1 MSTEII
7 QEEQEQVSTEIVLKQ
22 MPVIVHQLQEA
33 GKTVQKRID
42 ELELDKQV
50 LTEQTV
56 TTMKKLRAELN
67 KEFEDFE
74 QKRGI
79 LKKAYNKVYDEF
91 DQVYKTEITDRY
103 SKAKTSMTSKIDEVE
118 LKIKNQKK
126 KNVEEYFDELVIA
139 EKIDFLKFENVGIK
153 IDLST
158 SEKKFKEQVY
168 SFIEK
173 TNDDIALI
181 KASDYEAETM
191 TEYKKTLNV
200 SKAIT
205 DVKTRKD
212 LEAKEAARIKAETT
226 QNRKNYL
233 EKIGLKHVEITNSWE
248 FNEEIFV
255 SLKDIEELSKE
266 DFTAR
271 YEELKVKI
279 KAVKDAEIKPETSTK
294 NQKDNEEPKQII
306 SAPISAPTVQK
317 PAEEIKTASFEVK
330 ATMTKLRALGEF
342 MKKEG
347 IEYKNI

>member
-7 QEEQEQVSTEIVLKQ
+7 QEEQQVSTEIVLKQ

-42 ELELDKQV
+42 ELELEKQV
-50 LTEQTV
+50 LTEETV
-56 TTMKKLRAELN
+56 KTMKNLRAELN

-91 DQVYKTEITDRY
+91 DQVYKSEITDRY
-103 SKAKTSMTSKIDEVE
+103 SKAKTSMTAKIDQVE
-118 LKIKNQKK
+118 LKIKKDK
-126 KNVEEYFDELVIA
+126 EKNIKEYFDELLIS
-139 EKIDFLKFENVGIK
+139 ENIDFLKFENVGLK

-158 SEKKFKEQVY
+158 SEKKFKEKVY
-168 SFIEK
+168 AFIEK

-181 KASDYEAETM
+181 KATDYEAETM

-212 LEAKEAARIKAETT
+212 LEAKELARIKAE
-226 QNRKNYL
+226 QRKNRETYL
-233 EKIGLKHVEITNSWE
+233 SKLGLNYVEITNAWE
-248 FNEEIFV
+248 FNADIYV
-255 SLKDIEELSKE
+255 SLSDVINLPKE
-266 DFTAR
+266 TFTEK

-279 KAVKDAEIKPETSTK
+279 KALQDAEIKPETSTE
-294 NQKDNEEPKQII
+294 NQTVTEEPKQTI
-306 SAPISAPTVQK
+306 SVPITAPTVET
-317 PAEEIKTASFEVK
+317 PAEPIKTASFEVK
-330 ATMTKLRALGEF
+330 ATMTKLRALGEY
-342 MKKEG
+342 MKSQS